1 MQFPYSMKESV
12 NISGE
17 LFLNQPNLID
27 EKGNVSS
34 PFEKSNQSIEMK
46 SSEHEWNSSVY
57 FHRISSLRRWR
68 ENSIDNN
75 DNSMHLLPLLMVSH
89 SILEYLEKSSFT
101 QMPIEIGWHVF
112 QPRYSLAAT
121 ALNWSV
127 FIVVRVVVVVVTFFI
142 KKKRET
148 HTKTRRIW
156 SMKFVRTEKFLDQ
169 KRKKRRYMYEPNEYG
184 LSRCSIAIG
193 SISTLCSIGCWRR
206 NSGWC
211 GDRRSWLL
219 ITILKERIFEKQ
231 WNRFPEKKKQRSRPK
246 KMPFAQMSVSLLL
259 PSVREHLFS

>member
-57 FHRISSLRRWR
+57 FHRISSLRRRR

-112 QPRYSLAAT
+112 QPRCSLAAT

-127 FIVVRVVVVVVTFFI
+127 FIVVRVVVVVVTFFYKEEKRNTHKD
-142 KKKRET
+142 KKNMVNE
-148 HTKTRRIW
+148 I
-156 SMKFVRTEKFLDQ
+156 
-169 KRKKRRYMYEPNEYG
+169 RKNRKI
-184 LSRCSIAIG
+184 SR
-193 SISTLCSIGCWRR
+193 
-206 NSGWC
+206 
-211 GDRRSWLL
+211 
-219 ITILKERIFEKQ
+219 
-231 WNRFPEKKKQRSRPK
+231 PEKKKEKVHVWTEWIRSIKMFDCYRQHKHVVQHWLLK
-246 KMPFAQMSVSLLL
+246 KKQWV
-259 PSVREHLFS
+259 VRRSSQLIVDYYSKRTNIWETMKPISREKKTTITA